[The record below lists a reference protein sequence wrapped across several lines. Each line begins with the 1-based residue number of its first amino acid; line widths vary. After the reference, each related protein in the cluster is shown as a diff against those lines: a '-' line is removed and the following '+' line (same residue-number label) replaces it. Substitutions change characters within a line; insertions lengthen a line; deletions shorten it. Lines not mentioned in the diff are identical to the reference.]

1 MMNSQVDHYN
11 TFAHVEACIA
21 EIREGRMIVMVDDE
35 DRENEGDLVISAD
48 FCDAAAVNFM
58 SKEGRGLI
66 CLSLTASRVSSLGL
80 PMMVPQDPGHMGT
93 AFTVSIEARTGVT
106 TGISAHDRARTIEVA
121 RDEACDAADIVTP
134 GHVFPLRAQPGGV
147 LVRSGHTEGSVDIA
161 RLAGLRPAA
170 VICEI
175 MRDDGQMAR
184 RDDLDSFSKNHGLMI
199 LTIADLIEY
208 RLGKELLVREV
219 SSTPFHSAHLGIEE
233 GTGWTMRVFEST
245 VEPAA
250 RYVVL
255 QRGDVGEGDTPV
267 LMRAQRAQVLGDVF
281 GEPADDSA
289 SRMTAAIR
297 QIEQHGRGLFMYV
310 LGSEFSG
317 ATALRATTEQDSG
330 GLKPRESGFRE
341 FGLGAQVLRYL
352 GVSSI
357 NVMTNNPRKIIGL
370 AGFGIDVAGSTPLEV
385 G

>member
-1 MMNSQVDHYN
+1 MNPHTDRSE
-11 TFAHVEACIA
+11 TFAHVEACIE

-35 DRENEGDLVISAD
+35 DRENEGDLVIAAD
-48 FCDAAAVNFM
+48 FCDAEAVNFM

-66 CLSLTASRVSSLGL
+66 CLSLTAARVAALGL
-80 PMMVPQDPGHMGT
+80 PMMVPRDPGHMGT

-121 RDEACDAADIVTP
+121 RDEGCEAAEIVTP

-184 RDDLDSFSKNHGLMI
+184 RDDLDSFSKNHGLKI

-219 SSTPFHSAHLGIEE
+219 SSKPFHSAHLGVEE
-233 GTGWTMRVFEST
+233 GSGWTMRVFEAT
-245 VEPAA
+245 VEPTA

-255 QRGDVGEGDTPV
+255 HKGDVASGQDPV

-281 GEPADDSA
+281 GDPGDDSA
-289 SRMTAAIR
+289 TRMTAAIR
-297 QIEQHGRGLFMYV
+297 QIEERGRGLFMYV
-310 LGSEFSG
+310 LGAEFSG
-317 ATALRATTEQDSG
+317 ASALRVDPEQG
-330 GLKPRESGFRE
+330 AAGLKPRETGFRE